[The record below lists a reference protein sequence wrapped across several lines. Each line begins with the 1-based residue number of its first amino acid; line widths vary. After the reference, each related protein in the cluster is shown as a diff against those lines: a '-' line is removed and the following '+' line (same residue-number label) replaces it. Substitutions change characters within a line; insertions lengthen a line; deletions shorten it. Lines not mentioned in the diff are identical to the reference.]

1 MAFYIAQ
8 TISVLTAISAVI
20 MMQFKNI
27 KGILAGQIITNL
39 LSATTYFLLGGLSGA
54 GVCLVAIVQSVVMF
68 CYSLNAHKP
77 HLAVSITFIVAYLG
91 CSVLY
96 YQSPIDV
103 LSAVAA
109 VCFAISIVQTKSST
123 SRLWYLFNPL
133 LWIVYDIFTSAYVN
147 IVVHFAVFVSTLIA
161 IVRLDVLKAKGIKPR
176 S

>member
-68 CYSLNAHKP
+68 CYSMNAHKP

-109 VCFAISIVQTKSST
+109 VCLTGTGFCSLMMIRSALQGRLTGGEI
-123 SRLWYLFNPL
+123 SRLISELQMKKTP
-133 LWIVYDIFTSAYVN
+133 D
-147 IVVHFAVFVSTLIA
+147 
-161 IVRLDVLKAKGIKPR
+161 
-176 S
+176 